1 MEGQRVLGNILVRHG
16 VVHPDALEGLYDQHR
31 EKGAPLVDLVVQNRV
46 ATEADVA
53 KALALECGLP
63 FVEKIDVNAV
73 PLEVATRLPISY
85 AKNQK
90 LLLVADYED
99 RVELVCADPLNVS
112 AIDDVRALVG
122 KEVSVRVA
130 APDVLIDAINRVY
143 ERQDTISE
151 LESDEQIADDD
162 QADLLDSDD
171 DAPIIRWVN
180 ALFAQ
185 AV

>member
-63 FVEKIDVNAV
+63 FVEKIDVGAV

-85 AKNQK
+85 AKNKK

-99 RVELVCADPLNVS
+99 RVELVCADPLNVA

-130 APDVLIDAINRVY
+130 APEVLIDAIRAGMPPQR
-143 ERQDTISE
+143 E
-151 LESDEQIADDD
+151 EQAGIPIHIMPNGDCASARGD
-162 QADLLDSDD
+162 ALAALAALDRR
-171 DAPIIRWVN
+171 A
-180 ALFAQ
+180 
-185 AV
+185 